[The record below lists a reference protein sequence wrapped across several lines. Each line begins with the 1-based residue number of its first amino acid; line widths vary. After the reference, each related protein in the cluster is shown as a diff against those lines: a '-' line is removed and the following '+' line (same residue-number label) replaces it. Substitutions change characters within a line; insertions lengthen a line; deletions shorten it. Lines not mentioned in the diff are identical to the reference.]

1 MKFTTPM
8 FSISVHDFILILFIC
23 HLLADDLHLVLKN
36 RNNYNLVYECRVYQR
51 KQILKVNSEFAN
63 GCAPHADNCTPD
75 SSILSKIEIK
85 NNLKRCAA
93 EETHRLI
100 LRFESFSFLFLIL
113 AMADISELGLVT
125 NCCGG
130 MSLVYEGRAYKFK
143 FTGKQRKCWG
153 CSKDKKGYKDA
164 VSTNVDIT
172 AVLRQTCHMGASPVD
187 QHLRSTEETKPIPLI
202 YDEEASAAATV
213 TSGYFPVFKRVQFAR
228 YNHRSKSFPRL
239 PEHRQDLQIPDAFRT
254 TKAGKN
260 LLLWQSALR
269 HIVVFAT

>member
-1 MKFTTPM
+1 
-8 FSISVHDFILILFIC
+8 
-23 HLLADDLHLVLKN
+23 
-36 RNNYNLVYECRVYQR
+36 
-51 KQILKVNSEFAN
+51 
-63 GCAPHADNCTPD
+63 
-75 SSILSKIEIK
+75 
-85 NNLKRCAA
+85 
-93 EETHRLI
+93 
-100 LRFESFSFLFLIL
+100 
-113 AMADISELGLVT
+113 
-125 NCCGG
+125 
-130 MSLVYEGRAYKFK
+130 MSLVYEGRAYKIK

-269 HIVVFAT
+269 HIVVFATDIGTYGFIFQALINKAAVLEVDLNPDAIIYDFETALIPAIQHYFLNTQVQGCCFRFCQAVLRKVSELGLKKLSKR